1 MSSFVDDMA
10 LSDIQ
15 LSEGEIMSEADRL
28 MKEFGFPYKNKYGDT
43 FYFLG
48 IPHTSGASEA
58 VVRVDGNGRPYST
71 FGPASTDTDVTVIP
85 GSVYLVKVY
94 GKSGAVE
101 VLDDVFFSHEDNA
114 RVAEILLDEDALP
127 EDSDYYEEAYME
139 KYGEY
144 PDSDVAY
151 SYAEFEGDASRKYG
165 VSDSVGSDFEA
176 DFLEG
181 AARELSRSFGSPL
194 HNKYGDDGYFVAAPA
209 YDGASRGAI
218 ILGRDGKPHF
228 EAIVSGNADSGD
240 TIVDTGSVYLV
251 SVNSASE
258 DVDVLREVV
267 YGHEGRINE
276 DFVASCLF
284 REGFLPKSHPYYDR
298 LRESYRSL
306 DDEDLVSDSVGQDFT
321 NDFLD
326 GAARDLRKESDEELL
341 ASLESDHS
349 PENLSRVAWILH
361 KQGRTS
367 LKDGRREV
375 LAIANGPDYDKP
387 LDYSY
392 NQRAWTH
399 VVDCDGVTRMSDIDS
414 SVPGRYPANRRSSG
428 RRK

>member
-1 MSSFVDDMA
+1 MSSFVEDMS

-139 KYGEY
+139 KYGDY
-144 PDSDVAY
+144 PESDAAY

-165 VSDSVGSDFEA
+165 ISDSV
-176 DFLEG
+176 
-181 AARELSRSFGSPL
+181 
-194 HNKYGDDGYFVAAPA
+194 
-209 YDGASRGAI
+209 
-218 ILGRDGKPHF
+218 
-228 EAIVSGNADSGD
+228 
-240 TIVDTGSVYLV
+240 
-251 SVNSASE
+251 
-258 DVDVLREVV
+258 
-267 YGHEGRINE
+267 
-276 DFVASCLF
+276 
-284 REGFLPKSHPYYDR
+284 
-298 LRESYRSL
+298 
-306 DDEDLVSDSVGQDFT
+306 
-321 NDFLD
+321 
-326 GAARDLRKESDEELL
+326 ESDEELL

-399 VVDCDGVTRMSDIDS
+399 VVDCDGVTRMSDIGS

>member
-1 MSSFVDDMA
+1 MSSFVEDMS

-15 LSEGEIMSEADRL
+15 LSDDEILSEQARL
-28 MKEFGFPYKNKYGDT
+28 TEDFGFPYKNKYGDA

-58 VVRVDGNGRPYST
+58 VIRVDSNGKPYST

-94 GKSGAVE
+94 GKSGEVE
-101 VLDDVFFSHEDNA
+101 VLDEVLFSHEDNA
-114 RVAEILLDEDALP
+114 RVAEILLDEEALP

-139 KYGEY
+139 KYGDY
-144 PDSDVAY
+144 PDSDAAY

-165 VSDSVGSDFEA
+165 VSDSVGQDFA
-176 DFLEG
+176 NDFLEG
-181 AARELSRSFGSPL
+181 AARELRKEFGEPMLNSV
-194 HNKYGDDGYFVAAPA
+194 YGDKAYFVVAPLGDGYTNGLIRVDNAGVPKFVTGDTPRSGDIYADAGFVHVVAVDAA
-209 YDGASRGAI
+209 S
-218 ILGRDGKPHF
+218 GKPTLLFPAVGSDSQKINYDEVALFLFQDHF
-228 EAIVSGNADSGD
+228 LSEDNSRYEAIYIDQYGD
-240 TIVDTGSVYLV
+240 YPMKTQ
-251 SVNSASE
+251 
-258 DVDVLREVV
+258 
-267 YGHEGRINE
+267 
-276 DFVASCLF
+276 
-284 REGFLPKSHPYYDR
+284 
-298 LRESYRSL
+298 
-306 DDEDLVSDSVGQDFT
+306 DSV
-321 NDFLD
+321 
-326 GAARDLRKESDEELL
+326 ESDEELL

-367 LKDGRREV
+367 LKDGGREV

-399 VVDCDGVTRMSDIDS
+399 VVDCDGVTRMSDIGS

-428 RRK
+428 RQK

>member
-1 MSSFVDDMA
+1 MSSFVEAMS

-15 LSEGEIMSEADRL
+15 LSDDEILSEADRL
-28 MKEFGFPYKNKYGDT
+28 MQEFGFPYKNKYGDT

-48 IPHTSGASEA
+48 VPHTSGASEA
-58 VVRVDGNGRPYST
+58 VVRVDGNGKPYST
-71 FGPASTDTDVTVIP
+71 FGPASTDADVTVIP

-101 VLDDVFFSHEDNA
+101 VLDEVYFSHEDNA

-127 EDSDYYEEAYME
+127 EDSEYYEEAYME
-139 KYGEY
+139 KYGDY

-165 VSDSVGSDFEA
+165 VSDSVGQDFA
-176 DFLEG
+176 NDFLEG
-181 AARELSRSFGSPL
+181 AARELRKEFGEPMLNSA
-194 HNKYGDDGYFVAAPA
+194 YGDKAYFVVAPLGDGYTNGLIRVDNAGVPKFVMGDTPRSGDIYADAGFVHVVAVAA
-209 YDGASRGAI
+209 AS
-218 ILGRDGKPHF
+218 GKPTLLFSAVASGDQKTNYDDVALSLFQDHF
-228 EAIVSGNADSGD
+228 LSEDNSRYEAIYIDQYGD
-240 TIVDTGSVYLV
+240 YPMKTQ
-251 SVNSASE
+251 
-258 DVDVLREVV
+258 
-267 YGHEGRINE
+267 
-276 DFVASCLF
+276 
-284 REGFLPKSHPYYDR
+284 
-298 LRESYRSL
+298 
-306 DDEDLVSDSVGQDFT
+306 DSV
-321 NDFLD
+321 
-326 GAARDLRKESDEELL
+326 ESDEDLL

-399 VVDCDGVTRMSDIDS
+399 VVDCDGVTRMSDIGS

-428 RRK
+428 RQK

>member
-1 MSSFVDDMA
+1 MSSFVEDMS

-15 LSEGEIMSEADRL
+15 LSDDEILSEQARL
-28 MKEFGFPYKNKYGDT
+28 TEDFGFPYKNKYGDA

-58 VVRVDGNGRPYST
+58 VVRVDGNGNPYST
-71 FGPASTDTDVTVIP
+71 FGPASTDTDVTVLP

-94 GKSGAVE
+94 GKSGEVE
-101 VLDDVFFSHEDNA
+101 VLDEVFFSHEDNA
-114 RVAEILLDEDALP
+114 RVAEILLDEEALP

-151 SYAEFEGDASRKYG
+151 SYVEFEGDASRKYG

-176 DFLEG
+176 DFLE
-181 AARELSRSFGSPL
+181 
-194 HNKYGDDGYFVAAPA
+194 
-209 YDGASRGAI
+209 
-218 ILGRDGKPHF
+218 
-228 EAIVSGNADSGD
+228 
-240 TIVDTGSVYLV
+240 
-251 SVNSASE
+251 
-258 DVDVLREVV
+258 
-267 YGHEGRINE
+267 
-276 DFVASCLF
+276 
-284 REGFLPKSHPYYDR
+284 
-298 LRESYRSL
+298 
-306 DDEDLVSDSVGQDFT
+306 
-321 NDFLD
+321 

-367 LKDGRREV
+367 LKDGGREV

-399 VVDCDGVTRMSDIDS
+399 VVDCDGVTRMSDIGS

-428 RRK
+428 RQK

>member
-15 LSEGEIMSEADRL
+15 LSDGEIMSEAGRL
-28 MKEFGFPYKNKYGDT
+28 MEDFGFPYKNKYGDT

-58 VVRVDGNGRPYST
+58 VVRVDGNGKPYYT
-71 FGPASTDTDVTVIP
+71 FDQASASDETVIP
-85 GSVYLVKVY
+85 GSVFLVKVY
-94 GKSGAVE
+94 GKSGKVE
-101 VLDDVFFSHEDNA
+101 VLDEVFFSHEDNA

-139 KYGEY
+139 KYGDY
-144 PDSDVAY
+144 PESDAAY

-165 VSDSVGSDFEA
+165 VSDSVG
-176 DFLEG
+176 
-181 AARELSRSFGSPL
+181 
-194 HNKYGDDGYFVAAPA
+194 
-209 YDGASRGAI
+209 
-218 ILGRDGKPHF
+218 
-228 EAIVSGNADSGD
+228 
-240 TIVDTGSVYLV
+240 
-251 SVNSASE
+251 
-258 DVDVLREVV
+258 
-267 YGHEGRINE
+267 
-276 DFVASCLF
+276 
-284 REGFLPKSHPYYDR
+284 
-298 LRESYRSL
+298 
-306 DDEDLVSDSVGQDFT
+306 QDFT
-321 NDFLD
+321 NDFLE
-326 GAARDLRKESDEELL
+326 GAARDLRKEFGEPMLHSVYGDKAYFVVAPFVGRYTKGLIRVDNAGVPKFVVGEKPRSGDIYADAGFVHVVSVDAVSGKPTLLFPAVGSNNQKINYDEVALSLFQDYFLSEDNSRYEALYIDKYGDYPMKAQDSVESDEDLL

-399 VVDCDGVTRMSDIDS
+399 VVDCDGVTRMSDIGS